1 MKWLIPFSLLLLFE
15 IVGSFLSGLFGSMQ
29 NLFLF
34 PLVLSVYAVAN
45 CFWLIALRNGS
56 KLARGSV
63 YFGVGFLLCTMAI
76 GFLLY
81 EEKLTSLKLVGMLL
95 GVISL
100 VLMTKE

>member
-1 MKWLIPFSLLLLFE
+1 LLFE